1 MTEKR
6 KRTIPLPRSKKKS
19 TPLPPETK
27 MSPPASGR
35 KPILP
40 PKKKPKKK
48 KQQKNK
54 KPLLKQYK
62 GRDGLPEVISVKEL
76 VNISEQQKS
85 VLQAKVEQGKTLLFV
100 WVREGLGIQWDR
112 IEDPRKFLFDTL
124 NETFADAQIERMNWP
139 RVTRQFDRDQYSH
152 PLVAHYTRDAISVSR
167 KGHSANEQEL
177 CAALTYAVHEQLI
190 HNNKTG
196 WTVVGDETGDFSE
209 FKPGGTGQK
218 GLPSTM
224 VWLAIPPNSS
234 LPPVQDLD
242 FHGTGDPSGVNELL
256 RVLNGTPRC
265 LLFSFTIDVAKQ
277 QKNAGRIGG
286 SPYLDTWKLT
296 LPLVLHAIHEHSGK
310 TSEVSIYVEQVKTL
324 QSGMGII
331 EPIASTAILDTEL
344 TLAECFVISK
354 TPCEHPWMAYPDA
367 LGHLMKKKKT
377 GLDSDL
383 IGRTLNRM
391 IQTPYRQSTL
401 HNQITG
407 LLGNRTKPLEFLKS
421 LYTLELKDIDDYVRP
436 FFSKTMA
443 TSLENLNEAA
453 WQSLLREIENRSG
466 DETGQKITSYIL
478 EQVDIKKSSEGFKQ
492 MGTMFDLA
500 IATLG
505 SANHMNSNAMAH
517 LAIDLVETLLEKGYR
532 PPVARERKYR
542 SLRGG
547 YRNNRFDFRHVENFA
562 SLPIGDEPP
571 SEDMMRYLGSQ
582 SVARGLRNQG
592 ADVQEALAIEEHI
605 RSHTQDFPSLERR
618 YIYFA
623 ELLLSAEKPQESMD
637 TLLELSERVD
647 SSESDLKKKNNYF
660 LATWL
665 KTKFMLGDYNHVGKL
680 SFELKHHPSERLAF
694 WYLLAAN
701 RLNRL
706 NDKQA
711 MVCKSFLESLIDVPE
726 YQSDIGAVSVLS
738 IYHHLMADGLEL
750 NINIESHIKGLRV
763 HSAPSTLDW
772 LDRFFDGENLNAGV
786 INFTS
791 F

>member
-1 MTEKR
+1 MLEH
-6 KRTIPLPRSKKKS
+6 
-19 TPLPPETK
+19 
-27 MSPPASGR
+27 
-35 KPILP
+35 
-40 PKKKPKKK
+40 
-48 KQQKNK
+48 
-54 KPLLKQYK
+54 YK

-76 VNISEQQKS
+76 LNISDEKKS
-85 VLQAKVEQGKTLLFV
+85 RLQAKVEQGKTLLFV
-100 WVREGLGIQWDR
+100 WVREGLGIQWDN
-112 IEDPRKFLFDTL
+112 IDDPRKFLIDTL
-124 NETFADAQIERMNWP
+124 NEIFAVAQVERMEWP
-139 RVTRQFDRDQYSH
+139 RVTRRSDRDQYSH
-152 PLVAHYTRDAISVSR
+152 PLVAHYIRDAISVSR

-190 HNNKTG
+190 YNNKKR

-209 FKPGGTGQK
+209 FKPGGIGQK

-234 LPPVQDLD
+234 LPPAQDLN
-242 FHGTGDPSGVNELL
+242 FHGTGNPSGVNQLL
-256 RVLNGTPRC
+256 HLLDGTPDC
-265 LLFSFTIDVAKQ
+265 LLFSFTIAAAKQ
-277 QKNAGRIGG
+277 QENAGLIGG
-286 SPYLDTWKLT
+286 SVYLDTWKYT
-296 LPLVLHAIHEHSGK
+296 LPLVLHAINEHSGK
-310 TSEVSIYVEQVKTL
+310 PSKVSIYAEQVKEL
-324 QSGMGII
+324 QSGIGII
-331 EPIASTAILDTEL
+331 EPIASTAIPDTKL

-354 TPCEHPWMAYPDA
+354 SPCEHPWMAYPDA

-421 LYTLELKDIDDYVRP
+421 LYTLQLEDIDDYVRP

-443 TSLENLNEAA
+443 TCLENLNEAA
-453 WQSLLREIENRSG
+453 WQSLLKEIENRSG

-478 EQVDIKKSSEGFKQ
+478 EQVDIKKHSKGFKQ
-492 MGTMFDLA
+492 MGTVFDLA

-517 LAIDLVETLLEKGYR
+517 LAIDLIEALLEDGYR
-532 PPVARERKYR
+532 PPEARERKYR

-547 YRNNRFDFRHVENFA
+547 YRNNRFDFRHIENFV

-592 ADVQEALAIEEHI
+592 LDVQEALAIEKYI
-605 RSHTQDFPSLERR
+605 RSYTQDFPSLERR
-618 YIYFA
+618 YTYYA
-623 ELLLSAEKPQESMD
+623 ELLLLEEKPQESMD
-637 TLLELSERVD
+637 ALHELLERVD
-647 SSESDLKKKNNYF
+647 SSESDLKKRNNYF

-665 KTKFMLGDYNHVGKL
+665 KTKFMLGQYNHVGKEKFDL
-680 SFELKHHPSERLAF
+680 NHHPSERLAF

-701 RLNRL
+701 KSNRL
-706 NDKQA
+706 HDEQA
-711 MVCKSFLESLIDVPE
+711 TACKSFLESLIDVPE
-726 YQSDIGAVSVLS
+726 YQMDVGAVSVLS
-738 IYHHLMADGLEL
+738 IYHHLKADGLEL
-750 NINIESHIKGLRV
+750 NIDIASHLERLMA
-763 HSAPSTLDW
+763 HSSPTTLHW
-772 LDRFFDGENLNAGV
+772 LDQFSDGEHLAAGV

>member
-1 MTEKR
+1 
-6 KRTIPLPRSKKKS
+6 
-19 TPLPPETK
+19 
-27 MSPPASGR
+27 
-35 KPILP
+35 
-40 PKKKPKKK
+40 
-48 KQQKNK
+48 
-54 KPLLKQYK
+54 
-62 GRDGLPEVISVKEL
+62 
-76 VNISEQQKS
+76 
-85 VLQAKVEQGKTLLFV
+85 
-100 WVREGLGIQWDR
+100 
-112 IEDPRKFLFDTL
+112 
-124 NETFADAQIERMNWP
+124 
-139 RVTRQFDRDQYSH
+139 
-152 PLVAHYTRDAISVSR
+152 
-167 KGHSANEQEL
+167 
-177 CAALTYAVHEQLI
+177 
-190 HNNKTG
+190 
-196 WTVVGDETGDFSE
+196 
-209 FKPGGTGQK
+209 
-218 GLPSTM
+218 
-224 VWLAIPPNSS
+224 
-234 LPPVQDLD
+234 
-242 FHGTGDPSGVNELL
+242 
-256 RVLNGTPRC
+256 
-265 LLFSFTIDVAKQ
+265 
-277 QKNAGRIGG
+277 
-286 SPYLDTWKLT
+286 
-296 LPLVLHAIHEHSGK
+296 
-310 TSEVSIYVEQVKTL
+310 
-324 QSGMGII
+324 
-331 EPIASTAILDTEL
+331 
-344 TLAECFVISK
+344 VISK

-421 LYTLELKDIDDYVRP
+421 LYTLELEDVRDYVRP

-478 EQVDIKKSSEGFKQ
+478 EQVDIKKSFEDFKQ

-547 YRNNRFDFRHVENFA
+547 YRNNRFDFRHVENFL

-582 SVARGLRNQG
+582 SVARGLRNHG

-618 YIYFA
+618 YTYYA
-623 ELLLSAEKPQESMD
+623 ELLLLEEKPQESMD
-637 TLLELSERVD
+637 ALHELLERVD
-647 SSESDLKKKNNYF
+647 SSESDLKKRNNYF

-665 KTKFMLGDYNHVGKL
+665 KTRFMLSQYDHIGKEKFAL
-680 SFELKHHPSERLAF
+680 NHHPSERLAF

-701 RLNRL
+701 KSNRL
-706 NDKQA
+706 NDEQA
-711 MVCKSFLESLIDVPE
+711 KVCKSFLESLIDVPE
-726 YQSDIGAVSVLS
+726 YQTDIGAVIVLS
-738 IYHHLMADGLEL
+738 IYHHLKADGLEL
-750 NINIESHIKGLRV
+750 NIDIAAHIEGLRAR
-763 HSAPSTLDW
+763 SAPSTIDW
-772 LDRFFDGENLNAGV
+772 LNRFFDGEHLTAGV